1 MTLDHQ
7 KIDVV
12 VMGAWSNFFCVHLIR
27 KVASILAEK
36 FKIENR

>member
-7 KIDVV
+7 KTDVV
-12 VMGAWSNFFCVHLIR
+12 GIGAWSNFFCEHLIR
-27 KVASILAEK
+27 KVASILAEN